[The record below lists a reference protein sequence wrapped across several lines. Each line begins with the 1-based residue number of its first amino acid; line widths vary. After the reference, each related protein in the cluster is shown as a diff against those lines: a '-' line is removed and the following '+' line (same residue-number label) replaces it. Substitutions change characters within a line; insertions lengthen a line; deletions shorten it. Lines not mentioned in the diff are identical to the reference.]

1 MKLVQAVVLV
11 LWSNALCRRFS
22 HFLLH
27 FVCDAINNAICGI
40 SMQEGRVTKS
50 TSSAMDNHW
59 IGREAEEEEQEV
71 NSGVLET
78 PVYPQIKVDD
88 CPLQRVDG
96 RPLGKSSFHYGG
108 ASD

>member
-1 MKLVQAVVLV
+1 MKLVQAVALV

-27 FVCDAINNAICGI
+27 YVCYAINNTICGI

-50 TSSAMDNHW
+50 GSSTMDNH
-59 IGREAEEEEQEV
+59 GREEEEEEEV